1 MKKYMTFQNLPMVLV
16 TIMIVGAWASIFS
29 VLIASFF

>member
-16 TIMIVGAWASIFS
+16 TIMIIGAWASIFS

>member
-1 MKKYMTFQNLPMVLV
+1 MKKYLTFQNLPMVFVVAL
-16 TIMIVGAWASIFS
+16 IVGAWASIIS

>member
-1 MKKYMTFQNLPMVLV
+1 MKKFLTFQNLPMVMVLALV
-16 TIMIVGAWASIFS
+16 IWAWASIFS